1 MEEKKIKCQ
10 NTKSKCRIF
19 QPVFPNKI
27 PYENC
32 KARIF
37 LIYANCITDLSV
49 TVIQINDHSDSQAIL
64 CIRFREFIKELG
76 TALKSIV
83 NRTKEMA

>member
-1 MEEKKIKCQ
+1 MEKKIKCQ
-10 NTKSKCRIF
+10 NMKRKCHIF

-37 LIYANCITDLSV
+37 LIYANSITDISV
-49 TVIQINDHSDSQAIL
+49 TVTQIDDHSDGRAVL
-64 CIRFREFIKELG
+64 CIRFREFIKVLG
-76 TALKSIV
+76 AALKSAV
-83 NRTKEMA
+83 NRTKETA